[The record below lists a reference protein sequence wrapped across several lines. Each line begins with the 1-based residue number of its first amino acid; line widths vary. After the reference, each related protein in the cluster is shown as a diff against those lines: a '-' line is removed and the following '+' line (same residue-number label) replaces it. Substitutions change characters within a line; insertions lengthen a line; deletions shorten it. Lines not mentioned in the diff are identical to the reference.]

1 MKGARLCFAT
11 LLLLSATAHADP
23 IAAPDIYIIDGDTI
37 AVRGKR
43 IRFVGFD
50 APEPSCSNAERMKS
64 AVISIGWGTW
74 M

>member
-1 MKGARLCFAT
+1 LLRHVAAALRDGAR
-11 LLLLSATAHADP
+11 DP

-50 APEPSCSNAERMKS
+50 APELGGHHQA
-64 AVISIGWGTW
+64 
-74 M
+74 